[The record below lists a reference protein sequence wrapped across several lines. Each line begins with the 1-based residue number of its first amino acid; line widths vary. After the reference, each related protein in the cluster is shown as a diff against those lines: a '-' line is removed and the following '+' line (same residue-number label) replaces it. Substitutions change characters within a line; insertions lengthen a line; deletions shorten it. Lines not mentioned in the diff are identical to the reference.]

1 MQHMKLID
9 YEGLRAKGFEYSRP
23 HIWRL
28 IQAGRFPKP
37 IQFGQGQGSR
47 NVWVEE
53 ELDEL
58 IKQKMAQRENAA
70 A

>member
-1 MQHMKLID
+1 MKLID

-37 IQFGQGQGSR
+37 IQFGQGQGAR
-47 NVWVEE
+47 NV
-53 ELDEL
+53 
-58 IKQKMAQRENAA
+58 
-70 A
+70 